1 MSKSEI
7 SVLKVTRLR
16 GDRPLKAHV
25 DVQIGSWVINDWQMV
40 RSLSLDVLFI
50 ALKIHISTVPMEKQ
64 GKQTGEH
71 MSKSEISILKVTRLR
86 GDRPLKAFV
95 DVQIGSWVVND
106 WRIIHRP
113 GKAIEVNYP
122 SVSYRDSQGTIRY
135 RSLLSIPMELRY
147 RYVGTTQIPSHVTDQ
162 VDD

>member
-25 DVQIGSWVINDWQMV
+25 DVQIGSWVINDW
-40 RSLSLDVLFI
+40 
-50 ALKIHISTVPMEKQ
+50 
-64 GKQTGEH
+64 
-71 MSKSEISILKVTRLR
+71 
-86 GDRPLKAFV
+86 
-95 DVQIGSWVVND
+95 
-106 WRIIHRP
+106 RIIDRP

-122 SVSYRDSQGTIRY
+122 SVSYSDSQGTIRY